1 MPIIA
6 MPSTVADAASVV
18 DWDATLPVS
27 DPQSHG
33 LTEARCRSLQCQYRT
48 RVAYR
53 QSIGMRP
60 YRYQVPTRPVGSGAD
75 HCQQPGR
82 AWLYFSFRQLSEPR
96 FSTVLDS
103 ISMSKPRRSR
113 YFSVSTEPLPTS
125 ETP

>member
-6 MPSTVADAASVV
+6 MPSTIADAAPVV

-27 DPQSHG
+27 DSQSHG

-48 RVAYR
+48 RVAYAGSPHVR
-53 QSIGMRP
+53 W
-60 YRYQVPTRPVGSGAD
+60 GSGAD